1 MKKLVLIFASLL
13 IAALFIGTAVFLYK
27 KSQEKPVIYQT
38 EQASIRDI
46 IRKTVATGKIIPR
59 KEVEV
64 KSQVS
69 GVVEKI
75 FVEAGQEIG
84 KDELIA
90 KIQIIPN
97 IERLNQAESQLETAR
112 LNFENSSVEL
122 ERQKQLF
129 EDQLVAEFE
138 YNKYVHDYNLQKEAL
153 SAAES
158 NLAIIREGA
167 SKKAGQVSNL
177 VKATLSGL
185 ILDIPVK
192 EGTFVT
198 ETNTFNAGTTIANLA
213 NMQDIIFEGT
223 VDESEVGKITTG
235 MELLLNIGA
244 MESEPF
250 VAKLEYIS
258 PKGWDDQGTI
268 KFQIRAAV
276 QLRADRFLRA
286 GYSANA
292 DIVLDKVEQVLA
304 INERLLQFDKGQI
317 FVEVETATQNFEKRP
332 IVTGI
337 SDGIYIEVKEG
348 LNAED
353 KIKIPIAP
361 IFAR

>member
-1 MKKLVLIFASLL
+1 MKKFLLYTIALILAL
-13 IAALFIGTAVFLYK
+13 IFIGTAVFLYN
-27 KSQEKPVIYQT
+27 KSQEKPVIYETTQA
-38 EQASIRDI
+38 EQKNI
-46 IRKTVATGKIIPR
+46 IKKTVATGKIIPR

-69 GVVEKI
+69 GVVEQI
-75 FVEAGQEIG
+75 YIEAGQPIK

-97 IERLNQAESQLETAR
+97 IERLNQAQSQLETAR
-112 LNFENSSVEL
+112 LKFENSKREL

-129 EDQLVAEFE
+129 DENLIAEFE
-138 YNKYVHDYNLQKEAL
+138 YNKYVHDFNLQQEAL
-153 SAAES
+153 SSAES

-167 SKKAGQVSNL
+167 SKKEGQVSNL
-177 VKATLSGL
+177 VRATLSGL

-223 VDESEVGKITTG
+223 VDESEVGKISNG
-235 MELLLNIGA
+235 MELLLNVGA
-244 MESEPF
+244 MEAEPF

-276 QLRADRFLRA
+276 QLREDRFLRA

-292 DIVLDKVEQVLA
+292 DIVLDRADNVLA
-304 INERLLQFDKGQI
+304 INERLLQFDKGKTY
-317 FVEVETATQNFEKRP
+317 VEIETSPQSFEKRE
-332 IVTGI
+332 IQTGI
-337 SDGIYIEVKEG
+337 SDGIFIEVISG
-348 LNAED
+348 LSSEER
-353 KIKIPIAP
+353 IKVPFSGRP
-361 IFAR
+361 G